1 MILTK
6 KDLDKYQANMKISFP
21 DNIVNELLNK
31 YGKLASD
38 GSGHIVEYSEQDI
51 AEQMRKDI
59 QKYFEGG
66 NRL

>member
-6 KDLDKYQANMKISFP
+6 KDLDKYQANMKISLP
-21 DNIVNELLNK
+21 DNVVNELLNK

-38 GSGHIVEYSEQDI
+38 GAGHIVEYSEQDI

-59 QKYFEGG
+59 QKHFEGG
-66 NRL
+66 KN